1 MTNRFDNSEKNI
13 PKDRNTK
20 AYNNMMV
27 YLRELKL
34 HNEKCNDMVE
44 QIYEQSKENN
54 NKLTELQNI
63 HNNTTELQNIRN
75 DIAGLQDIR
84 DDIAGLQDIRDNIA
98 GLQDI
103 RDNIAGLQDIRDDI
117 TQLHDTQ
124 QKMKETDEVNV
135 RVLKKEIAVNNSKL
149 DESLQNQITDLYG
162 KIDKTKKTLLIYMR
176 IIIWVML
183 VILLVLII
191 QMLPI
196 F

>member
-84 DDIAGLQDIRDNIA
+84 D
-98 GLQDI
+98 
-103 RDNIAGLQDIRDDI
+103 NIAGLQDIRDDI

-176 IIIWVML
+176 IIIWIML